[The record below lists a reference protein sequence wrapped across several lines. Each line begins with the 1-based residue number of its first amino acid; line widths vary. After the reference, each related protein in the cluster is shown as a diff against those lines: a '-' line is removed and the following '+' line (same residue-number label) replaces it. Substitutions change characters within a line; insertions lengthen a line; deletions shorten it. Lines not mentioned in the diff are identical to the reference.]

1 MNVPR
6 ADREKI
12 FAKVCRL
19 VREKHFNPGLNGVN
33 WEQLTA
39 EKSEEILN
47 ATDSEQFENLIQKLL
62 GELRTSH
69 TGFFHKNKTHMPA
82 RHAINATLKNCL
94 VGGNVRWVFQDVHEG
109 GSAHA
114 AKIHPGD
121 VLLALDDV
129 EIAPPVVPLFHLGRI
144 TTLIVQRPRA
154 IADRIRVDVPNPKNS
169 KHPINVPRALS
180 HLHLPDR
187 IGYLKVTMFPGAVGI
202 DLAKGISAAITKLS
216 SPDRLIVDL
225 RGNTGGGIGGL
236 RLMSY
241 LTPNRCPIGYSLTR
255 KRAQSG
261 YRKEELKRFERIPS
275 TKAILPWLILKY
287 GIGDKSICLYTEAL
301 GPQKFHGRIVL
312 LVNEHSASAAE
323 MLAAFAVENKLAKIV
338 GSKTAGRLLS
348 GSAFHVGGGYVLGVP
363 TAAYLTWNGRSLEGK
378 GISPDLEIDATYESL
393 SSGEDVQML
402 KAIELVKQL

>member
-1 MNVPR
+1 MKVPR
-6 ADREKI
+6 PEREKI

-33 WEQLTA
+33 WEQLAA
-39 EKSEEILN
+39 ERSEEILT
-47 ATDSEQFENLIQKLL
+47 ATDSEQFENLLQKLL
-62 GELRTSH
+62 SELRTSH
-69 TGFFHKNKTHMPA
+69 TGFFHKNKRQMPA
-82 RHAINATLKNCL
+82 RHAINATLKNCS
-94 VGGNVRWVFQDVHEG
+94 VGGQVRWVFQDVHEG

-114 AKIHPGD
+114 AGIHPGD

-129 EIAPPVVPLFHLGRI
+129 EIAPPAVPLFHLGEN
-144 TTLIVQRPRA
+144 TTLIVQRPNA

-180 HLHLPDR
+180 HLNFPDGV
-187 IGYLKVTMFPGAVGI
+187 GYLKVTMFPGAIGI
-202 DLAKGISAAITKLS
+202 DLAKGISSAITKLS
-216 SPDRLIVDL
+216 ALDRLIVDL

-241 LTPNRCPIGYSLTR
+241 LTPNRLPIGYSLTR
-255 KRAQSG
+255 KCAQSG
-261 YRKEELKRFERIPS
+261 YRREELKRFEKIPS
-275 TKAILPWLILKY
+275 TKAVLPWLILKY
-287 GIGDKSICLYTEAL
+287 GIGDQSICLYTEAL

-338 GSKTAGRLLS
+338 GNKTAGRLLS
-348 GSAFHVGGGYVLGVP
+348 GSAFHVGSGYILGLP
-363 TAAYLTWNGRSLEGK
+363 TAAFLTWNGRSLEGK

>member
-1 MNVPR
+1 
-6 ADREKI
+6 
-12 FAKVCRL
+12 

-33 WEQLTA
+33 WERLAA

-69 TGFFHKNKTHMPA
+69 TGFFHKNKRQMPA
-82 RHAINATLKNCL
+82 RHAINATLRNCS
-94 VGGNVRWVFQDVHEG
+94 VGGQLKWVFQDVHEG

-114 AKIHPGD
+114 AGIHPGD

-129 EIAPPVVPLFHLGRI
+129 EIAPPAVPLFHLGG
-144 TTLIVQRPRA
+144 TATLIVQRPNA

-169 KHPINVPRALS
+169 KHPVNVPRALS
-180 HLHLPDR
+180 HLNLPDR
-187 IGYLKVTMFPGAVGI
+187 IGYLKVAMFPGAVGI

-255 KRAQSG
+255 KRAESG
-261 YRKEELKRFERIPS
+261 YRKEELKRFEKIPS

-323 MLAAFAVENKLAKIV
+323 MLAAFAIENKLAKIV
-338 GSKTAGRLLS
+338 GTKTAGRLLS
-348 GSAFHVGGGYVLGVP
+348 GSAFHVGGGYVLGLP
-363 TAAYLTWNGRSLEGK
+363 TAEYVTWNGHSLEGR
-378 GISPDLEIDATYESL
+378 GISPDLQIDATYESL
-393 SSGEDVQML
+393 SGGEDVQL
-402 KAIELVKQL
+402 CKAIELVKHM